1 MTYQLYKFFAP
12 LILLFENPTT
22 WIVLALSII
31 AVCGMVVVR
40 FGNSSTADWNK
51 VLRMA
56 AASVGFLAL
65 VSTTWLAPTLIAGA
79 IDDEVTAPSQILVT
93 EISAGSD

>member
-1 MTYQLYKFFAP
+1 MDLGPRFTEGTCNETAAWELVMTYQLYKFFAP

-65 VSTTWLAPTLIAGA
+65 VSTT
-79 IDDEVTAPSQILVT
+79 
-93 EISAGSD
+93 